1 MSDMSGSELFEDLP
15 EMLAPHEAGVGAGA
29 PRLRQPQRNQIELR
43 VCDLDS
49 LLPSE
54 HPARVIWAYV
64 ERLDLAP
71 LRAAIKAREGR
82 PGYPPIDPG
91 LMLALWLYAT
101 SQGIGSG
108 RVLEKLCE
116 SDTAYRWLC
125 GGVSVNYHTLN
136 DFRVAH
142 PVLLDELLAAN
153 VAALAQAGVI
163 DLDTLAQD
171 GIRVRAAAGAGSYRR
186 RQTAEAHLQAARA
199 LVERLNGE
207 RHNDPDASSRR
218 AKAAQARA
226 ASERERRVA
235 DALEKLAAIEAQ
247 RARREKT
254 NAKETAK
261 QGPPR
266 VSTTDPEARVI
277 KMPDGGF
284 RPGYN
289 MQIASAVERQIIVAV
304 DVTAAGSDRGLARP
318 MLERV
323 RERLGRLPRDYLAD
337 GGYTT
342 AADIEWAHGAAVALH
357 CPPTKSKHGGD
368 PFAPRPGDG
377 PGVAA
382 WRERMKSDGGKA
394 RYKRRSIHECINA
407 RLRQWNLRQI
417 TVRGV
422 QKARIVLHWFALAN
436 NILRGHR
443 LTAAVA

>member
-1 MSDMSGSELFEDLP
+1 MMSGGALFEDLP
-15 EMLAPHEAGVGAGA
+15 EMRAPHAADAGAGA
-29 PRLRQPQRNQIELR
+29 PRLRQPQRDQIELR

-49 LLPSE
+49 LLAAE

-64 ERLDLAP
+64 ERLDLTR
-71 LRAAIKAREGR
+71 LHAAIKAREGVA
-82 PGYPPIDPG
+82 GHPPIDPR

-108 RVLEKLCE
+108 RVLERLCE

-142 PVLLDELLAAN
+142 PALLDELLAAN

-163 DLDTLAQD
+163 DLETLAQD

-199 LVERLNGE
+199 LVARLNGE
-207 RHNDPDASSRR
+207 RGDDPDASNRR
-218 AKAAQARA
+218 AKAARERA
-226 ASERERRVA
+226 ARERERRVA
-235 DALEKLAAIEAQ
+235 DALDKLAGIEAQ
-247 RARREKT
+247 RTRREKT

-318 MLERV
+318 MLERI
-323 RERLGRLPRDYLAD
+323 RERLNRLPRDYLAD
-337 GGYTT
+337 GGFTT
-342 AADIEWAHGAAVALH
+342 AADIEWAHGAEVALH
-357 CPPTKSKHGGD
+357 CPPTKSRHGGD

-377 PGVAA
+377 PGVAS
-382 WRERMKSDGGKA
+382 WRLRMKSDAGKA
-394 RYKRRSIHECINA
+394 RYKRRSIHECVNA

-422 QKARIVLHWFALAN
+422 QKARTVLHWFALAH
-436 NILRGHR
+436 NILHGHR
-443 LTAAVA
+443 LTAAA

>member
-1 MSDMSGSELFEDLP
+1 MSGDELFEDLP
-15 EMLAPHEAGVGAGA
+15 EMSAPRAAGAGAGA
-29 PRLRQPQRNQIELR
+29 PRLRQPQRDQIELR
-43 VCDLDS
+43 ACDLDS

-64 ERLDLAP
+64 ERLDLTP
-71 LRAAIKAREGR
+71 LHAAIKAREGVA
-82 PGYPPIDPG
+82 GHPPIDPR

-108 RVLEKLCE
+108 RVLETLCE

-142 PVLLDELLAAN
+142 PALLDELLATN

-171 GIRVRAAAGAGSYRR
+171 GLRVRAAAGASSYRR
-186 RQTAEAHLQAARA
+186 RQTAEAQLQAAHT
-199 LVERLNGE
+199 LVARLKRERDD
-207 RHNDPDASSRR
+207 DPEASNRR
-218 AKAAQARA
+218 AKAARARA
-226 ASERERRVA
+226 AREREKRVA
-235 DALEKLAAIEAQ
+235 DALDKLAAIEAQ
-247 RARREKT
+247 RERREKT
-254 NAKETAK
+254 NAKAAAK

-304 DVTAAGSDRGLARP
+304 DVTASGSDRGLARV

-323 RERLGRLPRDYLAD
+323 RERLNRLPRDYLAD
-337 GGYTT
+337 GGFTT

-357 CPPTKSKHGGD
+357 CPPPKSKHGGD

-377 PGVAA
+377 PGVAS

-394 RYKRRSIHECINA
+394 RYKRRSIHECVNA

-422 QKARIVLHWFALAN
+422 EKARTVLHWFALAN

-443 LTAAVA
+443 LTAAAA

>member
-1 MSDMSGSELFEDLP
+1 MSGGALFEDLP
-15 EMLAPHEAGVGAGA
+15 EMFAPREADAGAGA
-29 PRLRQPQRNQIELR
+29 PRLRQPQRDQIELR

-49 LLPSE
+49 LLPAE
-54 HPARVIWAYV
+54 HPARVVWAYV

-71 LRAAIKAREGR
+71 LHAAVRARAGV
-82 PGYPPIDPG
+82 PGHPPIDPR

-108 RVLEKLCE
+108 RALEKLCE
-116 SDTAYRWLC
+116 NDTAYRWLC

-142 PVLLDELLAAN
+142 PALLDTLLADN

-163 DLDTLAQD
+163 DLNTLAQD
-171 GIRVRAAAGAGSYRR
+171 GLRVRAAAGASSYRR
-186 RQTAEAHLQAARA
+186 RETAEAQLQAARA
-199 LVERLNGE
+199 LVERLKSE
-207 RHNDPDASSRR
+207 REDDSDASNRR
-218 AKAAQARA
+218 AKAARERA
-226 ASERERRVA
+226 AREREKRVA
-235 DALEKLAAIEAQ
+235 DALEKLAGIEAQ

-266 VSTTDPEARVI
+266 VSTTDPQARVI

-289 MQIASAVERQIIVAV
+289 MQIASAVERQIVVAV
-304 DVTAAGSDRGLARP
+304 DVAAAGSDRGLARP
-318 MLERV
+318 MLERL

-337 GGYTT
+337 GGFTT
-342 AADIEWAHGAAVALH
+342 AADIEWAHGAEVALH
-357 CPPTKSKHGGD
+357 CPTPRSRHGGD
-368 PFAPRPGDG
+368 PFAPRPDDG

-422 QKARIVLHWFALAN
+422 IKARTVLHWFALAN

-443 LTAAVA
+443 LTAAA